1 MLRAKVYIGVRVP
14 REKVPGLYPQLQ
26 GETIELSDEEIRNWE
41 QTKQRLI
48 DGFVQYNKSIDIS
61 INGMPPNGIMN
72 RNWRKKVVGKL
83 TFDRPVVVEIEKPEL
98 IPKPEKER
106 LTRVQRINLLRAIIS
121 AVASGKKEQI
131 LQTSKTRIYK
141 VRPWGKTAR
150 SVVISRVSGK
160 MVRVKNASS
169 LLMRKL

>member
-14 REKVPGLYPQLQ
+14 REKVPGFYPQLQ

-48 DGFVQYNKSIDIS
+48 DDFVQYNKSIDIS

-98 IPKPEKER
+98 IPK
-106 LTRVQRINLLRAIIS
+106 
-121 AVASGKKEQI
+121 
-131 LQTSKTRIYK
+131 
-141 VRPWGKTAR
+141 
-150 SVVISRVSGK
+150 
-160 MVRVKNASS
+160 
-169 LLMRKL
+169 